1 MLAVWLCLSKISA
14 SRTRTHACAPT
25 RARTETH
32 THGRPLGR
40 ADLEPMEVGRRIAA
54 ARHVPYE
61 LIEVVRLRT
70 VRAATYRV
78 LHVAY
83 SMFVCCMLRVA
94 CRTRSS
100 CVSSLRALALHREA
114 ESRPADRAAK
124 LHDMRGLRRARA
136 CVIHP
141 RARAPV
147 RPSMPACVQAPWV
160 RFL

>member
-1 MLAVWLCLSKISA
+1 MLAVWLCLPKISA

-25 RARTETH
+25 RAHTETH

-83 SMFVCCMLRVA
+83 SMLYAACCVLHAVRDHRA
-94 CRTRSS
+94 SHHCARSRCIVKPNRGQS
-100 CVSSLRALALHREA
+100 TVQQSYMTCAAYAVRAHA
-114 ESRPADRAAK
+114 
-124 LHDMRGLRRARA
+124 
-136 CVIHP
+136 
-141 RARAPV
+141 
-147 RPSMPACVQAPWV
+147 
-160 RFL
+160 